1 MSYTKLISG
10 RFLGIINEERMVEVK
25 AKDKDDAKTI
35 LEKAFPKCSISICK
49 IPTIV
54 GYID

>member
-10 RFLGIINEERMVEVK
+10 RFLGIINEEKMVEVK
-25 AKDKDDAKTI
+25 AKDKDEAKTI